1 EGSVRKVGDRVRI
14 TAQLVDGRTGG
25 HLWAQRY
32 DRRLD
37 DIFGLQDEI
46 SRSIVEAL
54 TARLQPGMFVAPAPR
69 STTNP
74 DAYEYYLKG
83 RSFFLRGL
91 WRSEERRVGKECRS

>member
-1 EGSVRKVGDRVRI
+1 MSGMSLKAVCARSE
-14 TAQLVDGRTGG
+14 TACASPLNWSTAEAGVICGRSATIAV
-25 HLWAQRY
+25 WTR
-32 DRRLD
+32 
-37 DIFGLQDEI
+37 LQDEI

-83 RSFFLRGL
+83 RSFLLRGL
-91 WRSEERRVGKECRS
+91 RGSSTLTA